1 MRKIIGAAFVSLD
14 GVMQAPGGTTED
26 PTGGFKYSG
35 WLPPVGDGDE
45 AIGKTIGRLFNGSFD
60 LLLGR
65 RTYDIFAPFWP
76 YEPAG
81 AVETGS
87 FASPVPS
94 EAEIA
99 RRKAMADGT
108 W

>member
-45 AIGKTIGRLFNGSFD
+45 AIGKTIGELFNGSFD
-60 LLLGR
+60 LLLGGGPTTSLPPSGPMSR
-65 RTYDIFAPFWP
+65 ATRSRWARYS
-76 YEPAG
+76 
-81 AVETGS
+81 TGC
-87 FASPVPS
+87 ASMS
-94 EAEIA
+94 SRAA
-99 RRKAMADGT
+99 RSR
-108 W
+108 